1 MKQELL
7 KKIEEKTITV
17 GVVAVSYTHLDVYKR
32 QMENVVEKLR
42 ILQVFLSMQLR
53 ILPRQKVA
61 L

>member
-42 ILQVFLSMQLR
+42 ILQVFLSIQLR